1 MKFTTDFTTISA
13 KARIA
18 ITEAIRTDLKATTVF
33 ICKLSNHPDDDYL
46 YLYIAQSKADEYIAG
61 LANTSRNGYVGLY
74 ENHYN
79 CSFKQAMEITMDK
92 IKDCNKGE
100 N

>member
-1 MKFTTDFTTISA
+1 MKFTTDFTTINEDIR
-13 KARIA
+13 KA
-18 ITEAIRTDLKATTVF
+18 ITKELKSSLDATPIM

-46 YLYIAQSKADEYIAG
+46 FLYIAQSKADVYIAG

-79 CSFKQAMEITMDK
+79 CSFKMAMEITMDK

-100 N
+100 I

>member
-1 MKFTTDFTTISA
+1 MKFMTDFTTVN
-13 KARIA
+13 
-18 ITEAIRTDLKATTVF
+18 VF
-33 ICKLSNHPDDDYL
+33 IKAMIEEEIKASLNATPVMICKYSNHPEDDYL
-46 YLYIAQSKADEYIAG
+46 YLYIALSKTDEYIAG

-92 IKDCNKGE
+92 IKDCNRRE
-100 N
+100 I